1 MRSATVLSLLVALV
15 AGVAMCH
22 AVEHEYYWN
31 EVSNA
36 TQWEEPAVPVP
47 HEDTES
53 GKKYYVDPKT
63 GESTWEVC
71 ARAAKRPSGG
81 GFDCAERR
89 LAPCTHVALLYLSR
103 PCSRGGSLLFWVFG
117 D

>member
-1 MRSATVLSLLVALV
+1 MRSTTLLTLLVALV

-22 AVEHEYYWN
+22 AVEREYYWN

-63 GESTWEVC
+63 GESTWEYPGKWKVVESEEHGQSYYHNEETKESTWEKP
-71 ARAAKRPSGG
+71 A
-81 GFDCAERR
+81 D
-89 LAPCTHVALLYLSR
+89 LAWSR
-103 PCSRGGSLLFWVFG
+103 VRHDDSEL
-117 D
+117 